1 MERVLRAGKKGR
13 ETERS
18 KETHTHTYR
27 ERWPSSQLCKVK
39 ELADSLKAVRFH
51 EKSRGSHLQREGRC
65 TRNPPRDL
73 SSSRAIL
80 SRYYCLAGET
90 AKIRTINAF
99 IASRSIARPGSRMS
113 LIYRDIGE
121 QMSYLTHR
129 SSCPTLFLFLV
140 NPSQTRADSHFFS
153 RLCIRTQSEPLR
165 ESPRSHSRMIHE
177 CKAADKPSP
186 RKIGPFENRRP
197 ARGA

>member
-13 ETERS
+13 ETERG

-51 EKSRGSHLQREGRC
+51 EKSRDSHLQREGRC

-73 SSSRAIL
+73 SFSRALL

-99 IASRSIARPGSRMS
+99 VASRSIARLGSRMS

-129 SSCPTLFLFLV
+129 SSCFSFSLIHLK
-140 NPSQTRADSHFFS
+140 RARIRISF
-153 RLCIRTQSEPLR
+153 RICLRIRTQSEPFR
-165 ESPRSHSRMIHE
+165 DESPRSHSRMIHE
-177 CKAADKPSP
+177 CKAVDKPSP